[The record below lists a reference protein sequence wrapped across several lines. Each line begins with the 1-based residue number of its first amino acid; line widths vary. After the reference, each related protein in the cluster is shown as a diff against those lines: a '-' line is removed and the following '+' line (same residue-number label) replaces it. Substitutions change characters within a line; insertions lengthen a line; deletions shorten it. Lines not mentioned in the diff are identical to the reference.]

1 VKDFFK
7 AFRQTSVF
15 GLRVELLN
23 EQTLESELY
32 TFTPTLSSLV
42 LSYTKPMVGSGGKVN
57 RILDFDGIEE
67 IKPVTAETPAPAEC
81 EKT

>member
-7 AFRQTSVF
+7 AFYKASVF

-32 TFTPTLSSLV
+32 TFTPTLSSLI
-42 LSYTKPMVGSGGKVN
+42 LSYTKPMVSSDGEKLN
-57 RILDFDGIEE
+57 RILDFDGI
-67 IKPVTAETPAPAEC
+67 
-81 EKT
+81 